1 MRRVIFVLLGLLIG
15 CIGYFESR
23 DFICSDQGKC
33 ITDWKTY
40 GHNRYIIPG
49 KFYGLLKPSN
59 SVNYVKA
66 KYKSAGM
73 VFIWKNGIDTLLVQ
87 MDSNNQIINNNQK
100 GTLIIDYN
108 SKQGDYDS
116 LYTHFDKKQ
125 HLKLFKKNVERV
137 AIPLEDSGAL

>member
-1 MRRVIFVLLGLLIG
+1 MRKVILVLICVVFGFVW
-15 CIGYFESR
+15 YDESR
-23 DFICSDQGKC
+23 DFICTDAGKC

-66 KYKSAGM
+66 KYKSSGM
-73 VFIWKNGIDTLLVQ
+73 VFIWKSGVDTLLAQ
-87 MDSNNQIINNNQK
+87 IDSNDQIINNRQK
-100 GTLIIDYN
+100 GTLIMNYN
-108 SKQGDYDS
+108 SKQEYYDS
-116 LYTHFDKKQ
+116 LYTYFDEKL
-125 HLKLFKKNVERV
+125 HLRLFKKDVERV